1 MFDVPSWAH
10 WLAFGLSLS
19 GISAIFVLSAIA
31 ALRDEF
37 QFFPP
42 PNKQSWQHKT
52 FLGLFRLYLYPL
64 IVLTLLVFE
73 PLEGTRAWAQYGVGS
88 LLLLI
93 GFGMAIRIT
102 LYMGW
107 RNAFGEKLG
116 LMTTG
121 WFAWSRNPIYVF
133 TWVGLIGW
141 AMIANHGLV
150 SLLLIAWALMYI
162 IAPFFKEPWLEAEYG
177 KTYCNY
183 KQVVRR
189 FI

>member
-1 MFDVPSWAH
+1 MFDVTSWAP

-19 GISAIFVLSAIA
+19 GIAAIFGLSVMA
-31 ALRDEF
+31 AVREDF

-52 FLGLFRLYLYPL
+52 FLGLFRLFLYPL
-64 IVLTLLVFE
+64 VVLTFLVFD
-73 PLEGTRAWAQYGVGS
+73 PPEGTRAWVQYGVGG

-93 GFGMAIRIT
+93 GFGMAVRIT

-121 WFAWSRNPIYVF
+121 WFGWSRNPIYVF
-133 TWVGLIGW
+133 TWLIT
-141 AMIANHGLV
+141 
-150 SLLLIAWALMYI
+150 LLLGAWIVMYLV
-162 IAPFFKEPWLEAEYG
+162 APLFEEPWLERQYG
-177 KTYCNY
+177 DDYRKY
-183 KQVVRR
+183 KRNVPR
-189 FI
+189 FF